1 MSIFWSRLSIWR
13 SSRNQRSSLSFL
25 SDVLTKRW
33 ERIYARAQKKN
44 IKYRLIQMRFF
55 CTVTWGVTFVTI
67 IWLPTFL
74 YIKYISSTFA
84 IEFHRWDA
92 SIVFPSGLFISKT
105 SVSGVLFF
113 PSTILRTII
122 GLSSPHEFSCT
133 FKKEFKGISSCVF
146 IFNGTNHSH
155 HNHHWNDCT
164 NPCGAVPIPKG
175 ISHSCLLYQFS
186 KNIPFANIL
195 KSNTCNIVNKVNFKL
210 ICVDVLRSENLNRE
224 GGNLFFNRSVI
235 SSKEEILLFCMVPA
249 YTIKQ

>member
-1 MSIFWSRLSIWR
+1 
-13 SSRNQRSSLSFL
+13 
-25 SDVLTKRW
+25 
-33 ERIYARAQKKN
+33 
-44 IKYRLIQMRFF
+44 MRFF
-55 CTVTWGVTFVTI
+55 CTVTWGVTLVTI
-67 IWLPTFL
+67 IWLPIFL

-92 SIVFPSGLFISKT
+92 SIVFHSTLFTSKT

-122 GLSSPHEFSCT
+122 GLSSPHEFSCI
-133 FKKEFKGISSCVF
+133 FNKEFKGISSCVF

-155 HNHHWNDCT
+155 HNHHWNDCI
-164 NPCGAVPIPKG
+164 NHCGALLPKG

-195 KSNTCNIVNKVNFKL
+195 KSNTCSIVNNVNFKL
-210 ICVDVLRSENLNRE
+210 ICVDVFKSENLNRE
-224 GGNLFFNRSVI
+224 GENLFLNRSVI
-235 SSKEEILLFCMVPA
+235 ASKEKVLLSCMVPV